1 MQARP
6 GPNVAMTSD
15 VQSASNA
22 RLSVLARRGA
32 PMLCVII
39 PIMIWFAPVPADAIT
54 RHALAIAAFMVL
66 AWITEPVDHAISGL
80 IGCFLFW
87 ALDVVRFGV
96 AFSGFADSTPWFLFG
111 AMLIGAMAVKSGL
124 ARRLAYLVMTRIGV
138 TYSRILLGLI
148 ITDFVLTLIV
158 PSGIARI
165 IIMAAIALGL
175 IEAFQAPSGSNVARG
190 MFLIITYCAAL
201 FDKMIIAGASSITAR
216 GLIERTGGVEV
227 QWSQWF
233 VAFLPCD
240 VITIVAAW
248 MLTLWLFPP
257 EPIDGDGGRAY
268 LQDQLGKLGPL
279 TAAECKAA
287 LLIGVATVLW
297 MSDFI
302 HHISPAKIGLGIGLL
317 TLLPFVGVLKADDL
331 KGLNYLAMFF
341 VATALSM
348 GTVLGATK
356 GLEAV
361 TSVVFGWMQPLMTTA
376 LASTVVLY
384 WTAFAYHIVLSSD
397 IAMLSTSVPL
407 LMDFAKTHGFNPLM
421 FGMIWTF
428 ASAGKIFVYQ
438 SAVLIVGYS
447 YGFFTTRDLLRMG
460 LLLTLVEF
468 VAVVLTVTLYWPLI
482 GIQ

>member
-1 MQARP
+1 
-6 GPNVAMTSD
+6 
-15 VQSASNA
+15 
-22 RLSVLARRGA
+22 
-32 PMLCVII
+32 
-39 PIMIWFAPVPADAIT
+39 
-54 RHALAIAAFMVL
+54 
-66 AWITEPVDHAISGL
+66 
-80 IGCFLFW
+80 
-87 ALDVVRFGV
+87 
-96 AFSGFADSTPWFLFG
+96 
-111 AMLIGAMAVKSGL
+111 
-124 ARRLAYLVMTRIGV
+124 
-138 TYSRILLGLI
+138 
-148 ITDFVLTLIV
+148 
-158 PSGIARI
+158 
-165 IIMAAIALGL
+165 
-175 IEAFQAPSGSNVARG
+175 
-190 MFLIITYCAAL
+190 
-201 FDKMIIAGASSITAR
+201 
-216 GLIERTGGVEV
+216 
-227 QWSQWF
+227 
-233 VAFLPCD
+233 
-240 VITIVAAW
+240 

>member
-1 MQARP
+1 
-6 GPNVAMTSD
+6 MTTD
-15 VQSASNA
+15 THSASNA
-22 RLSVLARRGA
+22 RLSILARRGA
-32 PMLCVII
+32 PALCVII
-39 PIMIWFAPVPADAIT
+39 PILVWFAPVPADATT
-54 RHALAIAAFMVL
+54 RHALAIAVFMVL

-124 ARRLAYLVMTRIGV
+124 ARRLAYLVMTRVGV

-165 IIMAAIALGL
+165 IIMAAIVLGL
-175 IEAFQAPSGSNVARG
+175 VEAFQARSGSNIARG

-240 VITIVAAW
+240 VITVVAAW
-248 MLTLWLFPP
+248 LLTLWLFPP
-257 EPIDGDGGRAY
+257 EPIKGDGGRAF
-268 LQDQLGKLGPL
+268 LQDQLDKLGPL

-302 HHISPAKIGLGIGLL
+302 HHISPAKIGLGVGLL
-317 TLLPFVGVLKADDL
+317 TLLPFIGVLKTDDL
-331 KGLNYLAMFF
+331 KSLNYLAMFF

-397 IAMLSTSVPL
+397 VAMLSTSVPL